1 MAFAEPISGTDSDG
15 RFSGGAYR
23 RIELIQRFGI
33 LAIFLLLCVTAAVS
47 SPFFLTAEN
56 LLNVV
61 RQVSVVGLT
70 SLGMTFVI
78 LTAGIDLSVGSI
90 LALTT
95 LAIAGLKP
103 YGPVVSLL
111 GGLAIALL
119 CGWVN
124 GVITTKGRI
133 QPFIVTLG
141 MMTAL
146 VGVGLAYSDG
156 QPVIGVPLSLAWIGR
171 GKLGGVPVQALLF
184 IVMAIASAVVLQRT
198 RYGRHVYA
206 VGGNAEAAR
215 LSGVPVDKV
224 RVIAYCLSGIFAGL
238 GGLVMSTQL
247 NIGEANLGKGL
258 ELDAIAAV
266 VVGGTSLSGGAGGI
280 GGTIVGVLLIGVL
293 NNLLNLLNI
302 PAYTQLIVK
311 GAIIVGAVLIHAQLS
326 RSKGR

>member
-1 MAFAEPISGTDSDG
+1 MAFAEPISGAASGG

-47 SPFFLTAEN
+47 SPYFLTAEN

-103 YGPVVSLL
+103 YGPVASLL
-111 GGLAIALL
+111 GGLAIALI

-124 GVITTKGRI
+124 GVVTTKGRI

-171 GKLGGVPVQALLF
+171 GKLAGVPVRHCSSLSWRLPQRWSCKGRAMEGMCTRWVAMPKRRACPACRSTDPRDRLLPLGDSSP
-184 IVMAIASAVVLQRT
+184 VSAV
-198 RYGRHVYA
+198 
-206 VGGNAEAAR
+206 
-215 LSGVPVDKV
+215 S
-224 RVIAYCLSGIFAGL
+224 
-238 GGLVMSTQL
+238 
-247 NIGEANLGKGL
+247 
-258 ELDAIAAV
+258 
-266 VVGGTSLSGGAGGI
+266 
-280 GGTIVGVLLIGVL
+280 
-293 NNLLNLLNI
+293 
-302 PAYTQLIVK
+302 
-311 GAIIVGAVLIHAQLS
+311 
-326 RSKGR
+326 